1 MENIMIQKK
10 TPTRVGSESM
20 AKQLS
25 YLIASLINYYSVSV
39 SITYLPVTTP
49 T

>member
-25 YLIASLINYYSVSV
+25 YLIASLINYSVSV
-39 SITYLPVTTP
+39 CITYLPVTT